1 MVKAIVAVAFGALVI
16 YACVRVGDSAWR
28 HYQLKDAIEQEVRFG
43 NVKTV
48 SEMRR
53 RLLTIASDYGI
64 WLEPTDMTVERR
76 GFETHVAF
84 QYVEQ
89 IPLVPGTYTHEQLYD
104 VTFTVQPLR
113 PLVDDVS
120 SGPGRRR

>member
-1 MVKAIVAVAFGALVI
+1 MIKAIVAVAFGALVI

-28 HYQLKDAIEQEVRFG
+28 HYQLTDAIEQEVRFG

-64 WLEPTDMTVERR
+64 WLELTDMTVERR

-89 IPLVPGTYTHEQLYD
+89 IPLVPGTYTHEQVYD
-104 VTFTVQPLR
+104 VIFTVQPLR
-113 PLVDDVS
+113 PLVDDKK
-120 SGPGRRR
+120 